1 MLDQSGDRT
10 QPSSSETQTEHKQV
24 GEELLSACDVPK
36 NPDENLPISG
46 EEKFSS
52 PIQVTP
58 LFRSL
63 ADGIPSPQ
71 FSESVSLSF
80 MFIIQYLKSFNQTLS
95 LKRLT
100 AFAGEEL
107 PTKNT
112 RDRVFISMSKC

>member
-1 MLDQSGDRT
+1 MSFRQPDLHDSPASSEYSSGSTIMLDQSGDRT
-10 QPSSSETQTEHKQV
+10 QPSSSDTQTEHKQV

-80 MFIIQYLKSFNQTLS
+80 MFIIQYL
-95 LKRLT
+95 
-100 AFAGEEL
+100 
-107 PTKNT
+107 
-112 RDRVFISMSKC
+112 VF